1 MNMMYVWEILYK
13 HGEKVKSVTLNGINP
28 IKVVETLQ
36 RIQYDKSKK
45 IVVYSVDAIGHINKS
60 NGEIVT
66 LPLMF
71 EKKKA
76 KYNTK

>member
-1 MNMMYVWEILYK
+1 MNTMYVWDILYRQ
-13 HGEKVKSVTLNGINP
+13 GEKVESIVLKGINP

-45 IVVYSVDAIGHINKS
+45 IVVYCMDAVGYINKS
-60 NGEIVT
+60 TGEIVT

-71 EKKKA
+71 ENKKV
-76 KYNTK
+76 KYITK